1 MSEADAPKFEDDLL
15 KDRSE
20 SEQLMLYLGDFDG
33 PIDMLLSLARDQKVD
48 LAKISILALANQYID
63 FIEKARALRLELAA
77 DYLVMAAWLAY
88 LKSRMLIPQEEKKQ
102 AEPTAQDLADALQF
116 QLRRLEAMRKVAND
130 LFLLPRLGY
139 NVFSRGEPEGLK
151 TDYVPRYEMTFY
163 DLLKAYGDIKQRQ
176 QNAVYK
182 LNPVKLFSLEE
193 AIERMGN
200 MLGKI
205 PQEWV
210 SLFMFLPGGVTEKIV
225 KRSAVAST
233 FGGALE
239 MAKRGLLKIHQEKN
253 YGPIFIR
260 RPGEKED
267 AVPPP
272 AAAEEE
278 AGISAEDIAFAEND
292 LAEQQAEEEAKEAER
307 LAAEE
312 ALAAAAVP
320 ARYIAPSSDDADE
333 DDNGDGDFANLT
345 ETPAAEV
352 RTEAAD
358 VPETADVITPEETAF
373 LNAGAEMPVE
383 QVLAAETVV
392 EEALLEGPD
401 VLPESGAGMSSS
413 ALKTEAVAEVAEEP
427 AAKVYLSEEEEW
439 EALLAEEAAANEA
452 KRKAEEAATVSG
464 QATDKEEA

>member
-1 MSEADAPKFEDDLL
+1 MSEAESPKFEDDLL

-63 FIEKARALRLELAA
+63 FIEKAHALRLELAA

-130 LFLLPRLGY
+130 LFHMPRLGY
-139 NVFSRGEPEGLK
+139 NVFARGEPDGLK

-193 AIERMGN
+193 AIERMEH

-210 SLFMFLPGGVTEKIV
+210 SLFMFLPAGVKEKIV

-260 RPGEKED
+260 RPGDKED
-267 AVPPP
+267 SVPPP
-272 AAAEEE
+272 QIPEEE
-278 AGISAEDIAFAEND
+278 SGISAEDIEFAEKD
-292 LAEQQAEEEAKEAER
+292 LAEQAAEEEAKEAER
-307 LAAEE
+307 IAAEE
-312 ALAAAAVP
+312 ALAAAQAKP
-320 ARYIAPSSDDADE
+320 ARYIPPSSDDDAE
-333 DDNGDGDFANLT
+333 DDTEAEALMADGETAEPLPSEEPAEEAVLAEAVLVEDAAELQT
-345 ETPAAEV
+345 EDALVDAAAEV
-352 RTEAAD
+352 SD
-358 VPETADVITPEETAF
+358 VPAQDVP
-373 LNAGAEMPVE
+373 
-383 QVLAAETVV
+383 AAV
-392 EEALLEGPD
+392 D
-401 VLPESGAGMSSS
+401 V
-413 ALKTEAVAEVAEEP
+413 VAEVVETVATEPEAAP
-427 AAKVYLSEEEEW
+427 AAKVYLTEEEEW
-439 EALLAEEAAANEA
+439 EALLAEEAAAEEA
-452 KRKAEEAATVSG
+452 KRKAQEDNN
-464 QATDKEEA
+464 QDTDKQEA

>member
-1 MSEADAPKFEDDLL
+1 MSEAESPKFEDDLL

-63 FIEKARALRLELAA
+63 FIEKAHALRLELAA

-116 QLRRLEAMRKVAND
+116 QLRRLEAMRKVSND
-130 LFLLPRLGY
+130 LFHLPRLGY
-139 NVFSRGEPEGLK
+139 NVFVRGEPEGLK

-163 DLLKAYGDIKQRQ
+163 DLLKSYGDIKQRQ

-193 AIERMGN
+193 AIERMEH

-210 SLFMFLPGGVTEKIV
+210 SLFMFLPAGVKEKIV

-260 RPGEKED
+260 RPGDKED
-267 AVPPP
+267 TVPPP
-272 AAAEEE
+272 SAPEEE
-278 AGISAEDIAFAEND
+278 SGISAEDIAFAEKD
-292 LAEQQAEEEAKEAER
+292 LAEQAAEEEAKEAER
-307 LAAEE
+307 IAAEE
-312 ALAAAAVP
+312 ALAAAQAKP
-320 ARYIAPSSDDADE
+320 ARYIPASSDDDE
-333 DDNGDGDFANLT
+333 EEDLAALTPDGETAGQAPAEEVTEDAVLT
-345 ETPAAEV
+345 EDVLVEEIAAPQ
-352 RTEAAD
+352 A
-358 VPETADVITPEETAF
+358 
-373 LNAGAEMPVE
+373 
-383 QVLAAETVV
+383 
-392 EEALLEGPD
+392 EEALVQTVDVPVQEEIAED
-401 VLPESGAGMSSS
+401 VTAEVLPT
-413 ALKTEAVAEVAEEP
+413 TEPEAIP
-427 AAKVYLSEEEEW
+427 AAKVYLTEEEEW
-439 EALLAEEAAANEA
+439 EALLAEEAAAEEA
-452 KRKAEEAATVSG
+452 KRKAQEDNNQDTDQQEA
-464 QATDKEEA
+464 

>member
-1 MSEADAPKFEDDLL
+1 MSEAEAPKFEDDLL

-48 LAKISILALANQYID
+48 LAKISILALANQYIE

-102 AEPTAQDLADALQF
+102 EEPTAQDLAEALQF
-116 QLRRLEAMRKVAND
+116 QLRRLEAMRQVAND
-130 LFLLPRLGY
+130 LFHLPRLGY

-151 TDYVPRYEMTFY
+151 TDYIPRYEMTFY
-163 DLLKAYGDIKQRQ
+163 DLLKAYGDIQQRQ

-193 AIERMGN
+193 AIERMGS

-205 PQEWV
+205 PQDWV
-210 SLFMFLPGGVTEKIV
+210 SLFMFLPGGVKEKIV
-225 KRSAVAST
+225 HRSAVAST

-239 MAKRGLLKIHQEKN
+239 MAKRGLLYIHQEKN

-272 AAAEEE
+272 AAVEEE
-278 AGISAEDIAFAEND
+278 SGISAEDIAFAERD
-292 LAEQQAEEEAKEAER
+292 LAEQLAEEEAKEAER

-312 ALAAAAVP
+312 ALAAAVNAPAQRYVP
-320 ARYIAPSSDDADE
+320 SAGLDDDEGDADNF
-333 DDNGDGDFANLT
+333 DDIMQDASGQ
-345 ETPAAEV
+345 EPAQVGA
-352 RTEAAD
+352 
-358 VPETADVITPEETAF
+358 ETADTLEETAPVI
-373 LNAGAEMPVE
+373 AEE
-383 QVLAAETVV
+383 AEAAEF
-392 EEALLEGPD
+392 A
-401 VLPESGAGMSSS
+401 
-413 ALKTEAVAEVAEEP
+413 TETAEEISAETPP
-427 AAKVYLSEEEEW
+427 AEDTPRALTEEEEW
-439 EALLAEEAAANEA
+439 ALLLAEEEAENEA
-452 KRKAEEAATVSG
+452 KNKAAAENAT
-464 QATDKEEA
+464 ADTDKQEA